1 MLTTIKHFIEGFFAT
16 LGEKEKPVAKED
28 NAIKECCKIAINKAI
43 KNKEHQDIFAN
54 NPNKT
59 IIVSA
64 YCEACNSTLNIAV
77 KCKSTNNS

>member
-1 MLTTIKHFIEGFFAT
+1 MLTTIQNLIKSLFPV

-54 NPNKT
+54 SPNKT

-64 YCEACNSTLNIAV
+64 YCEVCNSTLNIAV
-77 KCKSTNNS
+77 KCKQTNNS